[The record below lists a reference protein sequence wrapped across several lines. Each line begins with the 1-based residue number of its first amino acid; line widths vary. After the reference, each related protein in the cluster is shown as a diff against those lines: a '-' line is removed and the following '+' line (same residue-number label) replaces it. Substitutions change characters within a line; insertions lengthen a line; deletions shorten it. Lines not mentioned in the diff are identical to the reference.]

1 MCCRHAEC
9 DRFTVTVTH
18 THARHTQKP
27 NVPQSALN
35 STQQIPV
42 SDPVLSLWSK
52 VTLLTSKVIS
62 RTFLGICM
70 MPESPSSPDT
80 HTQGLEVVMAL
91 LSFLMGM
98 ITTLYG
104 ITAGEQNM
112 SAPEQRNKHQ
122 HANVRLAN
130 WVSLWNHRFRAN
142 TLQQR
147 RNRITDHTAQQQR
160 PEITTET
167 NTVHVCLSAVINLN
181 ERFSWSVCKHRDE

>member
-1 MCCRHAEC
+1 MQSVI
-9 DRFTVTVTH
+9 DSQWQWH
-18 THARHTQKP
+18 THMPDTHKNRTSP
-27 NVPQSALN
+27 SALN

-142 TLQQR
+142 TLQTKQNNR
-147 RNRITDHTAQQQR
+147 SHSTAAETWTHHRNKHCTCL
-160 PEITTET
+160 P
-167 NTVHVCLSAVINLN
+167 VCS
-181 ERFSWSVCKHRDE
+181 H